1 MLGNQRLA
9 EKTDS
14 LRSSLLNA
22 EQVHIGLQSEYAIC
36 RDALN
41 HTMAQLST
49 QQPQA
54 YADLETQKELLVET
68 QRSWRNCTEELKN
81 VQAELLVQREENV
94 SLKASLQAM
103 NGLRASLAE
112 SEERNEELKSKNAE
126 QRAELRQ
133 YLDQYQWQFQA
144 GAGSN
149 AEAREPEVKARS
161 SGSLP
166 GRIAED
172 EEAWPDEAASG
183 QAKSLTPHN
192 VVTGEFANHERRKQ
206 TESIW
211 PVGQNRAPSECGT

>member
-1 MLGNQRLA
+1 
-9 EKTDS
+9 
-14 LRSSLLNA
+14 
-22 EQVHIGLQSEYAIC
+22 
-36 RDALN
+36 
-41 HTMAQLST
+41 MAQLST

-68 QRSWRNCTEELKN
+68 QRSWKNCGEELIK
-81 VQAELLVQREENV
+81 VQAEFRVQREENV

-103 NGLRASLAE
+103 NGLRDSLAE

-149 AEAREPEVKARS
+149 AEAREPEVKARG

-166 GRIAED
+166 GRVAED
-172 EEAWPDEAASG
+172 EEEWPEDNASV
-183 QAKSLTPHN
+183 QAKSSPPRN
-192 VVTGEFANHERRKQ
+192 VVTGEIVEPRAKVADRIELA
-206 TESIW
+206 
-211 PVGQNRAPSECGT
+211 VGRNRATSECGA